1 MAKIRQIERRF
12 TSGEVEVRQR
22 GSETTI
28 EGHAA
33 VFDKLSQNLG
43 GFVER
48 VMPGAFTKT
57 LGEADIRALY
67 NHDENLVLGRNKSGT
82 LELSEDDSGLYYRI
96 TPPNTTYARDLMTVI
111 ERGDV
116 SQSSFAFMAIDEE
129 WGLSEQDFPRRDL
142 MQVHLVDVS
151 PVTYPAYLDTDT
163 GTGGR
168 SAALA
173 GLAKR
178 AGVRVADLSDPEA
191 IKRALDPSQP
201 VDEKRAASIDPNL
214 AALLGQTDQ
223 AVDDALAALTTAD
236 LAMDQVLSQ
245 LGLSDPDEDAESDT
259 PRSHKSAWAR
269 RAEALVHLESALSDS
284 PE

>member
-1 MAKIRQIERRF
+1 MKARLIERRF

-22 GSETTI
+22 GSETVI

-57 LGEADIRALY
+57 LQEADVRALY

-82 LELSEDDSGLYYRI
+82 LDLSEDDTGLYYRI

-116 SQSSFAFMAIDEE
+116 SQSSFAFMAIEDE

-151 PVTYPAYLDTDT
+151 PVTYAAYLDTDT

-173 GLAKR
+173 GLARR
-178 AGVRVADLSDPEA
+178 AGVPVADLSDPEA
-191 IKRALDPSQP
+191 IKRVLKPAQP
-201 VDEKRAASIDPNL
+201 AKRAATTDPNV
-214 AALLGQTDQ
+214 AALLGQADQ
-223 AVDDALAALTTAD
+223 AVDDALTALNSAD
-236 LAMDQVLSQ
+236 AAMDEVLSQ
-245 LGLSDPDEDAESDT
+245 LGLSDADEDAEADAS
-259 PRSHKSAWAR
+259 RSRKSTWAK
-269 RAEALVHLESALSDS
+269 RAAALAQLESALTES